1 MFTAGSKFRGRF
13 NTCKDVLKPN
23 RLLLS
28 CAANFSSVEE
38 VVAAYKFFSD
48 ELVIFGPVNENNWMN
63 YSLYPISQ
71 NEKMKL
77 AVLSFFHE
85 RAGDGN

>member
-1 MFTAGSKFRGRF
+1 MVGIIGSWVSIF
-13 NTCKDVLKPN
+13 DYLP
-23 RLLLS
+23 LLLS

-63 YSLYPISQ
+63 YSLYQISQ

-85 RAGDGN
+85 RAGDGK